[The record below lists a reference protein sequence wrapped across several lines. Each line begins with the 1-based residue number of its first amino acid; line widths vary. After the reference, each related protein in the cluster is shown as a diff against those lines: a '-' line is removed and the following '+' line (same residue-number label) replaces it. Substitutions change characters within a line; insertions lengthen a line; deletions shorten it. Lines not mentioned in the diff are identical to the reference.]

1 MYPPTKH
8 SMTRTDSAVLETE
21 AGPHALEEI
30 EEFLELTWAAHA
42 HVPHPVRL
50 HMGIAAGE
58 IAANIVEHTAKG
70 QVVHIRMTVSVLTD
84 AVRIDFVD
92 DGAPAEVNL
101 DTVSMPDDMA
111 ERGRGLPLAQAVLDE
126 LSYRRTTCNE
136 WTLRKR
142 FS

>member
-1 MYPPTKH
+1 
-8 SMTRTDSAVLETE
+8 MTRTDLAVLETK

-30 EEFLELTWAAHA
+30 EEFLERTWSVHA
-42 HVPHPVRL
+42 EVPPPVRL
-50 HMGIAAGE
+50 HMGIAASE

-70 QVVHIRMTVSVLTD
+70 QVVNIRMTVSVLTD

-101 DTVSMPDDMA
+101 DAVSMPDDMA

-136 WTLRKR
+136 WTLHKR
-142 FS
+142 FSTAI

>member
-1 MYPPTKH
+1 
-8 SMTRTDSAVLETE
+8 MTRTESAVLETG
-21 AGPHALEEI
+21 AAPHALVEI
-30 EEFLELTWAAHA
+30 EEFLERTWAVHA
-42 HVPHPVRL
+42 HVPHAVRL
-50 HMGIAAGE
+50 HLGIAAGE

-92 DGAPAEVNL
+92 DGAPAQVNL
-101 DTVSMPDDMA
+101 DAVSMPDDMA

-126 LSYRRTTCNE
+126 LCYRRTTCNE
-136 WTLRKR
+136 WTLVSKR